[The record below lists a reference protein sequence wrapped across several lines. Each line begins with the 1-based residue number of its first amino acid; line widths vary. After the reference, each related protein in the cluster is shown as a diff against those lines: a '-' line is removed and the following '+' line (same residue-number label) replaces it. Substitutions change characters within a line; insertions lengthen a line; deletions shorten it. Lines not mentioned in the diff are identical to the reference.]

1 MMRLTWRYLIPL
13 ILLSA
18 LLVGCQSAN
27 TSAGR
32 CRLLG
37 DSPDDAQEWNQF
49 EYHAAH
55 STVRFCLPDSW
66 EEIIPEDIGEPN
78 RIMGQIPEYFQA
90 FDPGQ
95 SETFE
100 EDKWHGIVSILEDPG
115 FFDPQL
121 RSLFNKPTLA
131 EVATSRLLTFVA
143 LAEEAAWAQIMQE
156 SKLVTD
162 EQDFAVAN
170 LVLRETD
177 PDDADELL
185 TVDMHAYAA
194 TPYTGLRIN
203 LALNGMHYQPGDED
217 IFEKFL
223 STLSVEKPE

>member
-1 MMRLTWRYLIPL
+1 MTQANRRYLIQV

-18 LLVGCQSAN
+18 LLAGCQSAS

-32 CRLLG
+32 CRLLDG
-37 DSPDDAQEWNQF
+37 SPDDEQEWNQF
-49 EYHAAH
+49 AFHAAH
-55 STVRFCLPDSW
+55 GTVTFCLPVTW
-66 EEIIPEDIGEPN
+66 EAIDPQDVGEPN

-90 FDPGQ
+90 FDPGP
-95 SETFE
+95 SEIFE
-100 EDKWHGIVSILEDPG
+100 EDKWRGIVSILEDPS

-203 LALNGMHYQPGDED
+203 LALNGMYYQPGDEE

-223 STLSVEKPE
+223 STLSVEEPE